1 MVHRIVVDT
10 ETTKFNSRSSTNTVV
25 FVTNIIYL
33 HLVCNMDIRFQ
44 HSRRPRAVQFREVK
58 YVAGRCLCDNLMFH
72 HIEHSV
78 VSSGRG
84 IDVVLVVV
92 SLVEC
97 HDSQCFIGF
106 LHALRSDRGEVFDVV
121 DRCTSRGGAASL
133 TRMAT
138 TIRR

>member
-1 MVHRIVVDT
+1 MQYGYPG
-10 ETTKFNSRSSTNTVV
+10 FNTPEG
-25 FVTNIIYL
+25 L
-33 HLVCNMDIRFQ
+33 E
-44 HSRRPRAVQFREVK
+44 QFNFERWSMLQGDV
-58 YVAGRCLCDNLMFH
+58 YVITLCMFH

-106 LHALRSDRGEVFDVV
+106 LHALRSDRGEVFGVV
-121 DRCTSRGGAASL
+121 DRWCTSRGGAASL